1 MKPMTYNNMLVAML
15 VLGQDYYNDDCYGGT
30 TPTQGY
36 QIKLNRHHTI
46 KTGVKKM
53 LCR

>member
-15 VLGQDYYNDDCYGGT
+15 VLGQDYNDDCYGGT

-36 QIKLNRHHTI
+36 QIKLNRHHI
-46 KTGVKKM
+46 VKTGVKKM